1 MTMADEKNPVQQLDE
16 ELDERTGELIDA
28 NARMTQIC
36 RKQAQELLKIALAYE
51 GLAEMARACADMNA
65 EMAKR
70 AAEITG
76 DIIKQEWGLLDDDE
90 YELEDDDEDDDE
102 DTEEDE
108 EDEDE

>member
-1 MTMADEKNPVQQLDE
+1 MTEQQEPTILEMDEQLDAK
-16 ELDERTGELIDA
+16 TGELIEA
-28 NARMTQIC
+28 NAKMTTIC
-36 RKQAQELLKIALAYE
+36 RKQAQDLLKIALAYE

-90 YELEDDDEDDDE
+90 YEFEDDEEED
-102 DTEEDE
+102 EEDE

>member
-1 MTMADEKNPVQQLDE
+1 MTMAEEKNPVQQLDE

-28 NARMTQIC
+28 NARMTNIC

-65 EMAKR
+65 EMARK

-90 YELEDDDEDDDE
+90 FDDDDSDDEDYE
-102 DTEEDE
+102 E
-108 EDEDE
+108 EDEDDTDE

>member
-1 MTMADEKNPVQQLDE
+1 MTEQQEPSILEMDEALDEK
-16 ELDERTGELIDA
+16 TGELIDA
-28 NARMTQIC
+28 NAKMTVVC
-36 RKQAQELLKIALAYE
+36 RKQAQDLLKIALAYE

-76 DIIKQEWGLLDDDE
+76 DIIKSEWGLLDDDE
-90 YELEDDDEDDDE
+90 YDLDDDDEDEEAD
-102 DTEEDE
+102 EDE

>member
-1 MTMADEKNPVQQLDE
+1 MTVTENDSTNDILSMDEALDEK
-16 ELDERTGELIDA
+16 TGELIEA
-28 NARMTQIC
+28 NAKMTTIC

-90 YELEDDDEDDDE
+90 YDLEDDDEDEDTEDEDDE
-102 DTEEDE
+102 DE
-108 EDEDE
+108 